1 MIGAIGAHRR
11 RQLAA
16 AAPGAPVVPLPWQLR
31 ALPVCASTETLLDRW
46 LAADP
51 RLAAGGPLGA
61 PRAVIARRQRFG
73 RGQQG
78 RPWCSPPG
86 GVWLSAALPWP
97 AVVEAAAAPGL
108 AMAVG
113 LCLRLEAR
121 GLPVRLKWPNDL
133 LLLAGEESQGQNAG
147 AAAGP
152 LKLAGLLPRLRL
164 RGGSCRWARM
174 GVGLN
179 ATNRVPPGA
188 VALAEVLGSR
198 RSDPLFW
205 CGEVLAALEWAMA
218 AAGRPEQVR
227 REAERR
233 LLLPAGPIRLDGL
246 DWWPAG
252 LAADGGLRLVHG
264 RGERVLQRGFGAG

>member
-11 RQLAA
+11 ALPDAPPSPLA
-16 AAPGAPVVPLPWQLR
+16 WRLR
-31 ALPVCASTETLLDRW
+31 ALPVCASTETELDRW

-51 RLAAGGPLGA
+51 RLAGAGTLRT
-61 PRAVIARRQRFG
+61 PRAVIAGRQRFG

-78 RPWCSPPG
+78 RPWCSPGG

-97 AVVEAAAAPGL
+97 AAAELAAAPGL

-113 LCLRLEAR
+113 LCLRLESR

-133 LLLAGEESQGQNAG
+133 LLVPAD
-147 AAAGP
+147 AAGNGATP

-164 RGGSCRWARM
+164 RRGACRWARV

-179 ATNRVPPGA
+179 AANRVPAGA
-188 VALAEVLGSR
+188 VAVATVLGPGR
-198 RSDPLFW
+198 ADPLIW

-218 AAGRPEQVR
+218 WAGRPEEVR
-227 REAERR
+227 RQAERR
-233 LLLPAGPIRLDGL
+233 LLLPAGPIRLDGD
-246 DWWPAG
+246 DWRPAG
-252 LAADGGLRLVHG
+252 LASDGGLRLVHG
-264 RGERVLQRGFGAG
+264 HQERVLHRCFGAG